1 MDERVRVNV
10 CFRESGTN
18 VTSAEEEE
26 KEGQRRK
33 RRMSARAWKRYRR
46 RASRNLSG
54 SMEGGGRPTG

>member
-26 KEGQRRK
+26 KEGQRR
-33 RRMSARAWKRYRR
+33 RRRRSARA
-46 RASRNLSG
+46 
-54 SMEGGGRPTG
+54 